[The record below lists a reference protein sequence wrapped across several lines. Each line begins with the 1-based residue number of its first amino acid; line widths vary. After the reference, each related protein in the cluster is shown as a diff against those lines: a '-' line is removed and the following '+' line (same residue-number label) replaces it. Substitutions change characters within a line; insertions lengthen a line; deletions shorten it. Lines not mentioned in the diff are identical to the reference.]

1 MNRSVK
7 SVLVILTL
15 IFIPFCIYAVIQIRS
30 LDEEERR
37 AKAGYEKQMEVML
50 FTLNNLADD
59 MMRLWMRRLSDD
71 QKPIA
76 INAADLTL
84 GNESIQLLALRNMS
98 SGDAAF
104 YSSEYVTVLPE
115 TENAINEWYAKK
127 DSMFSRLDEY
137 MEAGF
142 QKIHAVED
150 WQNLAGLE
158 AGQAA
163 ITAMLYD
170 QDSTMHNA
178 LLIIEPTFWIEQI
191 LGTSI
196 QDMDGDGFTVA
207 VLSPEHDGVKI
218 DFSSGNFDTDKDFVK
233 KEIWVLT
240 NSYLAIQPKGES
252 YYKTIEKRSQN
263 TIYYLLFSLF
273 IFLFGAVIIIRN
285 IRNAFKIAQLKSD
298 FVSNVSHEIRT
309 PLSLIRMYSETLK
322 LGRITDEEKKKH
334 YYNIIHH
341 ESGRLTYLVNNIL
354 DFSRIEANQ
363 KTYHFEEGDL
373 NELVQSLCKDFSF
386 YFEEKK
392 VDFKIDLYKSKLTIS
407 MDALALE
414 EAISN
419 LIENA
424 IKYGGEEKH
433 LSVRTYIE
441 EDSVFL
447 EIADQGIGIPTD
459 SQGQIFDKFYRV
471 ENALTQKTKGTGLG
485 LSLVKHIVQA
495 HGGKITVASKLGEGS
510 TFTIKFPL
518 F

>member
-1 MNRSVK
+1 
-7 SVLVILTL
+7 
-15 IFIPFCIYAVIQIRS
+15 AVIQIRS
-30 LDEEERR
+30 LDEEEQR
-37 AKAGYEKQMEVML
+37 AKAGYEKQMEIML

-71 QKPIA
+71 QKPVET
-76 INAADLTL
+76 NAADLTL
-84 GNESIQLLALRNMS
+84 GNESIQLLTLRDLS
-98 SGDAAF
+98 SGNTTFFPSD
-104 YSSEYVTVLPE
+104 YVSVLPE
-115 TENAINEWYAKK
+115 TKEAIKHWYTEK
-127 DSMFSRLDEY
+127 DSVLTRLDEY

-150 WQNLAGLE
+150 WPQIEGLE
-158 AGQAA
+158 PGQAA

-170 QDSTMHNA
+170 RDSTMYNA
-178 LLIIEPTFWIEQI
+178 LLVIEPTYWIEQI

-196 QDMDGDGFTVA
+196 QDMDSDGYVVA

-218 DFSSGNFDTDKDFVK
+218 DFSYGDFDTNKDFVK
-233 KEIWVLT
+233 KEIWVLSD
-240 NSYLAIQPKGES
+240 SYLAIQPKGES

-263 TIYYLLFSLF
+263 TVYYLLFSLF

-309 PLSLIRMYSETLK
+309 PLSLIRMYAETLK
-322 LGRITDEEKKKH
+322 LGRITDDEKKKH

-373 NELVQSLCKDFSF
+373 NELVQSLCRDFSF

-392 VDFKIDLYKSKLTIS
+392 VDFKLALSKSKLPIS

-433 LSVRTYIE
+433 LLVKTYIKN
-441 EDSVFL
+441 DHIFL
-447 EIADQGIGIPTD
+447 EIADQGIGIPPE

-495 HGGKITVASKLGEGS
+495 HGGKITVSSKLGEGS
-510 TFTIKFPL
+510 TFTIKFPI